1 MSMMAEMET
10 DTSACNT
17 GRQETADNGGCVEK
31 FSVHDDMTLQ
41 IAADTAPPGG
51 GFGRVTLLDRP
62 SKRGEAV
69 GLAITPQMPTR
80 YH

>member
-10 DTSACNT
+10 ATSVCNT

-41 IAADTAPPGG
+41 IAADTVPPGG
-51 GFGRVTLLDRP
+51 GFGSVTLFDRP
-62 SKRGEAV
+62 SKCGEAV